1 MIIKP
6 TVKRYY
12 ARIPNEL
19 LNDGRLSIEARG
31 MIAYLFAR
39 PSNWIIHPEVI
50 MRHLGVR
57 RKKLDRMYREAMNA
71 GYMARS
77 VEQTHDQDGSWGPF
91 KHIVGMPADVATAR
105 RREQTGISLCG
116 QPKAHAPKAQA
127 PGGTIYKE
135 KKNYQPKTDKKGRR
149 S

>member
-57 RKKLDRMYREAMNA
+57 GVK
-71 GYMARS
+71 S
-77 VEQTHDQDGSWGPF
+77 S
-91 KHIVGMPADVATAR
+91 
-105 RREQTGISLCG
+105 TGCIG
-116 QPKAHAPKAQA
+116 K
-127 PGGTIYKE
+127 
-135 KKNYQPKTDKKGRR
+135 R
-149 S
+149 